1 MRLAAALC
9 LLALAAPPLVAQD
22 QDFYGAALTFAG
34 RDLLVVKRAPA
45 RGPAAVYAYRPSGGT
60 WLRLGELRA
69 PEAVE
74 RGLALSPSIAAS
86 GDVMLVGAG
95 DPADRWGAHAF
106 VREGSAWVPGGDIA
120 VGAAPTE
127 DPEVS
132 MATVM
137 AILQPVPRQVATNG
151 EVALVGFRNQV
162 WVSARMNGAWRHTM
176 TDSVVSASYRGGP
189 LAMAGNTAVVSV
201 ATDGGEVLSAEVS
214 GMGWRALR
222 PADLGAA
229 SRFGAALAADSGTIA
244 IAAPGAGVVVLFARD
259 PAGGWRESGRVA
271 LGEGPARLVTAL
283 AVSGADLLIGAGG
296 GAVRHIRRG
305 AAGWQ
310 PVGDLAPPNGASRAF
325 GSALAIG
332 PDGLAVGDQN
342 AVGGRG
348 RVWIFPRDRRA
359 GSPPVELGPAA
370 TPPSVTAG
378 EVRCTDG
385 KAGEFACHDV
395 DLSAFLSIESL
406 GGGPGERV
414 SDLWGWTDPVTR
426 REYALVGRTG
436 ALVFVDLTDAS
447 SPRVVGEMPA
457 PPSGARD
464 IKVYKDHAFMTG
476 DGAGQHGLMIFDLTR
491 LRAATGTGTRFA
503 PDTVYRG
510 IASAHNLVIDTT
522 DGLAVPVA
530 ATAGGNTCGGG
541 LHIVDIRDP
550 MAPVFRGC
558 YTDTEGLV
566 APGRTH
572 DAQCVG
578 YRGPDSEHR
587 GKPIC
592 FALNETALRIVD
604 LSDPANP
611 VPLSAS
617 RYPGQAYIHQ
627 GWLTEDQRL
636 FYLNDELDELV
647 GTSGGRTRT
656 LIWDVADLDDPV
668 LVGSYQ
674 GPDGATDHNLYVK
687 GDRMYQAN
695 YQSGLSVIDV
705 SDPLAPREVGH
716 FDTTPY
722 EGNSA
727 GFYGAW
733 TAFPYFPS
741 GRVAVSSMQE
751 GLFILKPRPAL
762 VP

>member
-1 MRLAAALC
+1 MRLPASLL
-9 LLALAAPPLVAQD
+9 LLALVAPPLAAQD
-22 QDFYGAALTFAG
+22 QDYYGAAVAFAG

-60 WLRLGELRA
+60 WTRLGELRA
-69 PEAVE
+69 PGAVE

-86 GDVMLVGAG
+86 GDLVLVGAG

-106 VREGSAWVPGGDIA
+106 TRTGAAWGAADDIA
-120 VGAAPTE
+120 IGSPPAG

-151 EVALVGFRNQV
+151 EVALVGFRDRV
-162 WVSARMNGAWRHTM
+162 WVSARVNGAWRHTM
-176 TDSVVSASYRGGP
+176 ADSSVSIGYRGGP
-189 LAMAGNTAVVSV
+189 VAMAKNTAVVSV
-201 ATDGGEVLSAEVS
+201 STDGGDVRVAEVG
-214 GMGWRALR
+214 GMGWTALR
-222 PADLGAA
+222 PADLGPG
-229 SRFGAALAADSGTIA
+229 SRFGTALAADAGTIA
-244 IAAPGAGVVVLFARD
+244 VAAPGAGVVVLFGRSADGRWSEAARI
-259 PAGGWRESGRVA
+259 PAGGDTMVVVS
-271 LGEGPARLVTAL
+271 AL
-283 AVSGADLLIGAGG
+283 AVAGDDLLVGGAGT
-296 GAVRHIRRG
+296 AVQHFHRMDG
-305 AAGWQ
+305 SWQ
-310 PVGDLAPPNGASRAF
+310 AMAPLTPPTAASRAY
-325 GSALAIG
+325 GSALAVG
-332 PDGLAVGDQN
+332 PDGFAIGDQN
-342 AVGGRG
+342 AAGGRG
-348 RVWIFPRDRRA
+348 RVWIFPRDQRVNVM
-359 GSPPVELGPAA
+359 PVELGPAA
-370 TPPSVTAG
+370 TPPSMTAG
-378 EVRCTDG
+378 EVRCTDDR
-385 KAGEFACHDV
+385 AGEYACHDI

-406 GGGPGERV
+406 GGTPTERV
-414 SDLWGWTDPVTR
+414 SDLWGWTDPETR

-457 PPSGARD
+457 PASGARD
-464 IKVYKDHAFMTG
+464 IKVYRDHAFMTG

-491 LRAATGTGTRFA
+491 LRAARGTGTVFT
-503 PDTVYRG
+503 PDTIYRG

-522 DGLAVPVA
+522 DGFAIPVA

-541 LHIVDIRDP
+541 LHIIDIRDP
-550 MAPVFRGC
+550 MAPTFRGC

-578 YRGPDSEHR
+578 YRGPDTEHR

-604 LSDPANP
+604 LSDPAAP

-617 RYPGQAYIHQ
+617 RFPGQAYIHQ
-627 GWLTEDQRL
+627 GWLTEDQRY
-636 FYLNDELDELV
+636 FYLGDELDELV
-647 GTSGGRTRT
+647 GTAGGRTRT
-656 LIWDVADLDDPV
+656 LIWDVTDLDDPV
-668 LVGSYQ
+668 LAGSYL
-674 GPDGATDHNLYVK
+674 GRDGATDHNLYVK

-695 YQSGLSVIDV
+695 YQSGLSVIDI
-705 SDPLAPREVGH
+705 SDPRAPREVGH

-733 TAFPYFPS
+733 TAYPYYPS
-741 GRVAVSSMQE
+741 GQVVVSSMQE